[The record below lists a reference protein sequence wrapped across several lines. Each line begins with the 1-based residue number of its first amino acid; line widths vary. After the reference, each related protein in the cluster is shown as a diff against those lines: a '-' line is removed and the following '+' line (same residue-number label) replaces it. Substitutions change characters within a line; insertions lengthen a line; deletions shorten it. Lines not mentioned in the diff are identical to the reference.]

1 MTMSRAFAS
10 AGTRD
15 GAMPRPAG
23 HALGGGTKFLC
34 HSVRNIDE
42 EGGIWRADAV
52 YSVSPALPKGM
63 RTIDAEVTVAD
74 CAERGIPT
82 V

>member
-52 YSVSPALPKGM
+52 YSVSPDLPIAARVIAAATASAK
-63 RTIDAEVTVAD
+63 
-74 CAERGIPT
+74 CAQKGIPT